1 MIFIDLKK
9 IYDKILRNI
18 MWWTLEKKRIPTKYV
33 TLIKNMYINIV
44 TYIRACDGDSD
55 PFFIKMW
62 LHQWSALSPYIFTL
76 VMNEITNDIQWDISW
91 YMLFDDDVVLI
102 DESRIRVNQKLE
114 LWMDKIVPM
123 NDTFWL
129 KC

>member
-55 PFFIKMW
+55 PFFINM
-62 LHQWSALSPYIFTL
+62 
-76 VMNEITNDIQWDISW
+76 
-91 YMLFDDDVVLI
+91 
-102 DESRIRVNQKLE
+102 
-114 LWMDKIVPM
+114 
-123 NDTFWL
+123 
-129 KC
+129 